1 MAMGKRPQ
9 QRQEPLWVSTDS
21 IRTAGHVFYDKLN
34 RVLDGNG
41 FDRFAESR
49 CGRFYA
55 QKMGRPSV
63 PPGVYF
69 RMLLVGYFEGI
80 DSERGIAWRC
90 GDSIG
95 LRRFLGYALDQ
106 NPPDHSSLSRTRRLI
121 DVETHQRVFEHILK
135 VLAASGLIDGKTLGV
150 DATTLEANAAM
161 RSIVRR
167 DTGESYVA
175 YLMRLAEA
183 SGIETPTREDLAK
196 LDKKRNNKGSNGDW
210 QSPSDPDA
218 RITKMKDGRT
228 HLAHKA
234 EHAVDLGGEGAI
246 LAVALH
252 PADAGD
258 TKTLGGTLAAAT
270 ANLREVADDERT
282 AGKLHER
289 WASEVVLDKGYHSNQ
304 ALLDLEEAD
313 FRGYVSEPDRGRRNW
328 KDKEAERDAV
338 YANRR
343 RIKGSRGRRL
353 SKKRAELNERSNAHM
368 YETGGMRRCW
378 LRGNENIAKRLLI
391 HAGAFNLGIMMR
403 RWLGHGTPRG
413 LAATLRAFMTLYKA
427 LIGLKSL
434 RRSAMCRPSAPW
446 QTITATRSRAPHP
459 HAA

>member
-1 MAMGKRPQ
+1 MAMGKRPK
-9 QRQEPLWVSTDS
+9 QRQEPLWVSTES
-21 IRTAGHVFYDKLN
+21 IRTAGHVFYEKLN
-34 RVLDGNG
+34 QVLDGND
-41 FDRFAESR
+41 FDRFAESL
-49 CGRFYA
+49 CARFYA
-55 QKMGRPSV
+55 ETMGRPGV

-90 GDSIG
+90 HDSIG

-121 DVETHQRVFEHILK
+121 DLETHQHVFEYILK
-135 VLAASGLIDGKTLGV
+135 ILAASGAIDGKTLGV

-167 DTGESYVA
+167 DTGESYVE
-175 YLMRLAEA
+175 YLTRLAEA
-183 SGIETPTREDLAK
+183 SGIDTPTREDLAK
-196 LDKKRNNKGSNGDW
+196 LDKKRKNKASNDDW
-210 QSPSDPDA
+210 QSPTDPDA
-218 RITKMKDGRT
+218 RIAKMKDGRT

-234 EHAVDLGGEGAI
+234 EHSVDLGGQGAI

-258 TKTLGGTLAAAT
+258 TSTLGGTLAAAT
-270 ANLREVADDERT
+270 TNLREVADDERT
-282 AGKLHER
+282 AGKLHEQ
-289 WASEVVLDKGYHSNQ
+289 WASEAVLDKGYHSNQ
-304 ALLDLEEAD
+304 MLMDLQEAG
-313 FRGYVSEPDRGRRNW
+313 FRSYASEPDRGRRNW
-328 KDKEAERDAV
+328 EDKQAERDAV

-353 SKKRAELNERSNAHM
+353 GKKRAELNERSNAHL

-378 LRGNENIAKRLLI
+378 LRGDENILKRLLI
-391 HAGAFNLGIMMR
+391 HAGAFNLGIIMR
-403 RWLGHGTPRG
+403 RWLGRGTPRG
-413 LAATLRAFMTLYKA
+413 LAATLRAFLTLYKA

-434 RRSAMCRPSAPW
+434 RKSAIRHLAARW
-446 QTITATRSRAPHP
+446 QEFTAAHHP
-459 HAA
+459 ATHPQTA